1 MNVLAAFLYSFFIFL
16 TSPSVAEF
24 PRVTH
29 FQAPRYP
36 ELAWQSQVHGKVS
49 LKILVYKDGR
59 FGFTETPEG
68 NPLLV
73 SAAKENLCT
82 WNFASHSTEDPLP
95 LRSRYVELLGD
106 ALKIEPSPTDWL
118 ADVDAGFYVSKYL
131 RAWAFEAQLRAYL
144 REKFGNAWFTRKD
157 AGSLLRELWSE
168 GQKPTADELLREVTG
183 EALELAAVAD
193 RIRESL
199 AAV

>member
-1 MNVLAAFLYSFFIFL
+1 MNVLAAFLYSFFLFW
-16 TSPSVAEF
+16 TTPSIAEV

-82 WNFASHSTEDPLP
+82 WNFASHDMDSPLP
-95 LRSRYVELLGD
+95 LTVEYEYRIDKGRT
-106 ALKIEPSPTDWL
+106 AT
-118 ADVDAGFYVSKYL
+118 
-131 RAWAFEAQLRAYL
+131 QLSA
-144 REKFGNAWFTRKD
+144 
-157 AGSLLRELWSE
+157 
-168 GQKPTADELLREVTG
+168 EVTYDLPNRVTIV
-183 EALELAAVAD
+183 APAYAASCLCVKKKSHWKLFG
-193 RIRESL
+193 R
-199 AAV
+199 